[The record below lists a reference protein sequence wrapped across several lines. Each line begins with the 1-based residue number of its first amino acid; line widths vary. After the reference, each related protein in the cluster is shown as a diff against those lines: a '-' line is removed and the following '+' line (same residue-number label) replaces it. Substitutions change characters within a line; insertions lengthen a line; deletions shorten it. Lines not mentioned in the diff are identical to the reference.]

1 MNKFLFV
8 IFALFAIAFSQGFA
22 QEWSEEAGETGE
34 GAAEEGHV
42 AEGEIGAN
50 EEWNGEGEAEWA
62 VTEEA
67 AWGDD
72 NEVDVTV
79 TADDLAF
86 LL

>member
-22 QEWSEEAGETGE
+22 QEWSHEEAGE
-34 GAAEEGHV
+34 GAAEEGHI
-42 AEGEIGAN
+42 AEGEAGAN

-62 VTEEA
+62 VAEGH

-72 NEVDVTV
+72 TEVDVTV
-79 TADDLAF
+79 TADDLSF